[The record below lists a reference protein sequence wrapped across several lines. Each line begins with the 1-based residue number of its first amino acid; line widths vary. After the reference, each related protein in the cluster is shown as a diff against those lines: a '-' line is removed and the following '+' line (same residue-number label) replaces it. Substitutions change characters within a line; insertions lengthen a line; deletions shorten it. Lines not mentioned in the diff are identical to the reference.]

1 MKNIKVFFYSADIN
15 IINRDIGVQIMYQ
28 NNDENNKMM
37 EELHEVFA
45 QAELMQMQF
54 DDYCRIMKEMM
65 LAGSTNN

>member
-1 MKNIKVFFYSADIN
+1 
-15 IINRDIGVQIMYQ
+15 MYQ